1 MLDSNLGTRRALH
14 RGRIFVDERDPS
26 EGLIIQQ
33 GSMPFVPQVSKA
45 HNPAFDITP
54 QYLITEP
61 ITEAGILKPPFDQ
74 SISHAFHHEDEE

>member
-26 EGLIIQQ
+26 EVLNIQR
-33 GSMPFVPQVSKA
+33 GGMPFMPQGNKA
-45 HNPAFDITP
+45 RNPAFDITP

-61 ITEAGILKPPFDQ
+61 ITEAGILEPPFDQ
-74 SISHAFHHEDEE
+74 SIAHAFHHEDEE